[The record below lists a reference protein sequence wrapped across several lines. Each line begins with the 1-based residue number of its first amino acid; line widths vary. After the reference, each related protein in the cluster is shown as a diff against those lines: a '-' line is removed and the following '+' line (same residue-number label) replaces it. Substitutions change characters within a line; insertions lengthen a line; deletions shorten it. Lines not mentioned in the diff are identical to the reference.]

1 MDKKHM
7 LKILVLTDFFFPDSV
22 GGANKM
28 SFYTAQGLVN
38 KGHRVSVITR
48 RVRPELADRE
58 TIKGI
63 EVYRYDLPRKSYL
76 SFKISACPQIRN
88 ILSLLEKEGFSPL
101 DLVILHQPLIALEA
115 AAASFVKEAPWIYNF
130 HSPWGEEFMISRS
143 GKGNGGWNPQVFIHK
158 KIKDYIEGRVL
169 RRSQK
174 VIVLSEFMQKRL
186 ERVHGMMEKSVIIP
200 GGVDTEVFSPPENQ
214 ALIRQKMG
222 LPMDK
227 IILFSVRNLR
237 QRMGLSNLIYAM
249 ADLGD
254 IKENIHLVIA
264 GKGELEEK
272 LKQLAAEQK
281 IADRITFP
289 GYVSEKELPKW
300 YKAADVFVLPTEY
313 LEGFGMVT
321 LEAMATGL
329 PIIATPVGAT
339 PEILSRIGSEWL
351 CENASSGALASKV
364 KDRAGWLIRHP
375 HEYEALR
382 SHCRQVAVKNYAW
395 SGIMDQWEMH
405 SQEVIQA
412 WQQEA

>member
-1 MDKKHM
+1 M
-7 LKILVLTDFFFPDSV
+7 LKILVLADFFFPDSV

-28 SFYTAQGLVN
+28 AFYTAQGLVN
-38 KGHRVSVITR
+38 KGHRVSLITR

-88 ILSLLEKEGFSPL
+88 ILNSLEEEGFSPL

-115 AAASFVKEAPWIYNF
+115 AAYPFVKEAPWVYNF
-130 HSPWGEEFMISRS
+130 HSPWGEEFRISQSDKWLGR
-143 GKGNGGWNPQVFIHK
+143 WNPPVFIQK
-158 KIKDYIEGRVL
+158 KIKDWIEGKVL

-174 VIVLSEFMQKRL
+174 IIVLSRFMQKRL
-186 ERVHGMMEKSVIIP
+186 DKVHGMSKKSVIIP
-200 GGVDTEVFSPPENQ
+200 GGVDTGVFSPPDDQ
-214 ALIRQKMG
+214 ALIRRKMG
-222 LPMDK
+222 LPADK

-237 QRMGLSNLIYAM
+237 QRMGLVNLIQAM
-249 ADLGD
+249 ADLGE
-254 IKENIHLVIA
+254 IGENIHLVLA
-264 GKGELEEK
+264 GKGELGEK
-272 LKQLAAEQK
+272 LKKLAAEQR
-281 IADRITFP
+281 IEDRITFT
-289 GYVSEKELPKW
+289 GYLPEEDLPKW
-300 YKAADVFVLPTEY
+300 YKAADIFILPTEY

-321 LEAMATGL
+321 MEAMATGV

-339 PEILSRIGSEWL
+339 PEILSQIGSEWL
-351 CENASSGALASKV
+351 CENASSEALSSKI

-382 SHCRQVAVKNYAW
+382 SHCRKVAVKNYAW
-395 SGIMDQWEMH
+395 SGIMDQWETH